1 MSKSQTER
9 DSAKAASRTSSQN
22 SATQRDTARAG
33 ARVEEDSAD
42 SQSTM
47 DAREAAAGLNLAGN
61 DPMSGR
67 GQDDPTMSQR
77 EAAAGLT
84 LAGNNTTSGRESLDN
99 FEQRV
104 SDAAGR
110 AMNPDFGEVGTPQGN
125 DRFDSASNQA
135 GGGGGEADFAFKVV
149 DDGDGTVSV
158 LPGSINTYAA
168 TGLTPGGKPTELWL
182 KATIASGA
190 VSGASIVT
198 ASVADSDTAST
209 RKVADITWNGDVPS
223 ITQGIKGS
231 QNIVSCGA
239 SHGWSSLYL

>member
-1 MSKSQTER
+1 MSQTEK
-9 DSAKAASRTSSQN
+9 DTAKAAGRTYKSGGEKRN
-22 SATQRDTARAG
+22 SATQRDTAKANYRDKSSQVG
-33 ARVEEDSAD
+33 DGPSDLFRNKENQTFHG
-42 SQSTM
+42 SQS
-47 DAREAAAGLNLAGN
+47 
-61 DPMSGR
+61 MSGR
-67 GQDDPTMSQR
+67 VD
-77 EAAAGLT
+77 A
-84 LAGNNTTSGRESLDN
+84 
-99 FEQRV
+99 FEQRA
-104 SDAAGR
+104 SAAAGR
-110 AMNPDFGEVGTPQGN
+110 AMNPEFPEVGSRQENLDFKTAEN
-125 DRFDSASNQA
+125 SAAS
-135 GGGGGEADFAFKVV
+135 GGGGEADFAFKVV

-158 LPGSINTYAA
+158 LPGSINAYTA